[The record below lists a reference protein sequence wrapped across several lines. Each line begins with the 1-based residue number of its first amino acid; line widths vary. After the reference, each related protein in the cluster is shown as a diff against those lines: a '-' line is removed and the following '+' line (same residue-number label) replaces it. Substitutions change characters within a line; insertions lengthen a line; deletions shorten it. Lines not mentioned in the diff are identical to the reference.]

1 MPDESVLLFLLVS
14 SVSVGIIAGLC
25 VCIDL
30 RANILFTKDVVLEAR
45 DYLQENRAVIQEAR
59 AWGWPDQ
66 NQSLVQRRGHVVQ
79 DGTRPVVQGG
89 ACIAEPCPAYG

>member
-14 SVSVGIIAGLC
+14 SVWVGIIAGLC

-45 DYLQENRAVIQEAR
+45 DYLGLVHSTHLAR
-59 AWGWPDQ
+59 ATTA
-66 NQSLVQRRGHVVQ
+66 SR
-79 DGTRPVVQGG
+79 
-89 ACIAEPCPAYG
+89 

>member
-1 MPDESVLLFLLVS
+1 MPDESVLLFVLVS
-14 SVSVGIIAGLC
+14 SVWVGIIVGLC

-59 AWGWPDQ
+59 TWPDQ

-89 ACIAEPCPAYG
+89 VWIAEPCPAYG

>member
-14 SVSVGIIAGLC
+14 SVWVGIIAGLC

-59 AWGWPDQ
+59 TWPDQ

-89 ACIAEPCPAYG
+89 VCFAVPCPAYG

>member
-1 MPDESVLLFLLVS
+1 M
-14 SVSVGIIAGLC
+14 
-25 VCIDL
+25 
-30 RANILFTKDVVLEAR
+30 VLEAR

-79 DGTRPVVQGG
+79 
-89 ACIAEPCPAYG
+89 AEPCPAYG